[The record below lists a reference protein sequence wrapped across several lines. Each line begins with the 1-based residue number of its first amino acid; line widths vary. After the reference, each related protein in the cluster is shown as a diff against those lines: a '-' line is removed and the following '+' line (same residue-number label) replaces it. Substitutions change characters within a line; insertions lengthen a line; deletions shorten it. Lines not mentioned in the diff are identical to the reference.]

1 MSAQEPA
8 VRETQAR
15 QGAALIPEAQ
25 ARQRAA
31 LIMDRRYSYRAR
43 IADFAE
49 LTKPRITFLVLI
61 TTLVGFY
68 MGSREH
74 LDLML
79 LFHTILGTALVA
91 SGASALNQ
99 FFERELDARMV
110 RTRNRPLPDGRV
122 FPIEALIFS
131 AVISAA
137 GVVYLILFVNVLT
150 GALGAA
156 TLAGYILVYTPL
168 KTRTKLCTLIG
179 AIPGAAP
186 PMMGW
191 TAARGEIDAV
201 ALSLFAI
208 LFLWQMPHFFA
219 IAWIF
224 TEDYARAGFSI
235 HTSGERTGRQIIFY
249 CCALIPVSVLP
260 TFFGLTGM
268 TYLLGAILLGFT
280 YLGYGFAVALF
291 RSNTHAH
298 RLLRVSVL
306 YLPALL
312 VLMMIDKI

>member
-1 MSAQEPA
+1 MQDENIA
-8 VRETQAR
+8 VHRFAR
-15 QGAALIPEAQ
+15 L
-25 ARQRAA
+25 RV
-31 LIMDRRYSYRAR
+31 
-43 IADFAE
+43 ADFLE

-68 MGSREH
+68 MGSQDG
-74 LDLML
+74 LNFLL
-79 LFHTILGTALVA
+79 LFHAIVGTGLVA

-99 FFERELDARMV
+99 YFERELDARMV
-110 RTRNRPLPDGRV
+110 RTRNRPLPDGRIV
-122 FPIEALIFS
+122 PHEALAFS
-131 AVISAA
+131 AAIAGA
-137 GVVYLILFVNVLT
+137 GVLYLIFFVNLLT
-150 GALGAA
+150 GVIGAA
-156 TLAGYILVYTPL
+156 TLVGYILVYTPL
-168 KTRTKLCTLIG
+168 KTRTTLCTLIG
-179 AIPGAAP
+179 AFPGAAP
-186 PMMGW
+186 PVMGW
-191 TAARGEIDAV
+191 TAARGEVDAV

-224 TEDYARAGFSI
+224 TEDYVRAGFSM
-235 HTSGERTGRQIIFY
+235 HGSGERTGRQIILY
-249 CCALIPVSVLP
+249 CCALIPISVLP

-268 TYLLGAILLGFT
+268 IYLLGAILFGFI

-312 VLMMIDKI
+312 LLMMLDKT

>member
-1 MSAQEPA
+1 MQD
-8 VRETQAR
+8 ETIV
-15 QGAALIPEAQ
+15 LH
-25 ARQRAA
+25 
-31 LIMDRRYSYRAR
+31 RYSLREH

-49 LTKPRITFLVLI
+49 LTKPRITLMVLI

-68 MGSREH
+68 MGSR
-74 LDLML
+74 DGVNYL
-79 LFHTILGTALVA
+79 LLLHTIIGTGLVA

-99 FFERELDARMV
+99 YFERDLDARMV
-110 RTRNRPLPDGRV
+110 RTRNRPLPGGRLV
-122 FPIEALIFS
+122 PGEALIFS
-131 AVISAA
+131 SIISAA
-137 GVVYLILFVNVLT
+137 GALYLTFFVNPLT

-156 TLAGYILVYTPL
+156 TLAGYILIYTPL
-168 KTRTKLCTLIG
+168 KTRTTLCTLIG
-179 AIPGAAP
+179 AFPGAAP
-186 PMMGW
+186 PVMGW

-224 TEDYARAGFSI
+224 TEDYARAGFSM
-235 HTSGERTGRQIIFY
+235 HTSGESTGRQIIFY
-249 CCALIPVSVLP
+249 CCVLIPISVLP
-260 TFFGLTGM
+260 TFFGLTGIL
-268 TYLLGAILLGFT
+268 YLLGAILLGFI

-306 YLPALL
+306 YLPVLL
-312 VLMMIDKI
+312 GLMMIDKI

>member
-1 MSAQEPA
+1 MSAPQPA
-8 VRETQAR
+8 VRA
-15 QGAALIPEAQ
+15 AQ

-31 LIMDRRYSYRAR
+31 LILDRRYSRAR
-43 IADFAE
+43 VADFFE

-68 MGSREH
+68 MGSRDE
-74 LDLML
+74 MNL
-79 LFHTILGTALVA
+79 LLLLHTILGTGLIA

-99 FFERELDARMV
+99 YFERELDARML
-110 RTRNRPLPDGRV
+110 RTRNRPLPDGRLS
-122 FPIEALIFS
+122 PNEALVFS
-131 AVISAA
+131 AIISAA
-137 GVVYLILFVNVLT
+137 GVLYLLYFVNALT
-150 GALGAA
+150 AALGAA

-168 KTRTKLCTLIG
+168 KTRTTLCTLIG
-179 AIPGAAP
+179 AFPGAAP

-191 TAARGEIDAV
+191 TAARGELDMI

-224 TEDYARAGFSI
+224 TDDYGRAGFSI

-249 CCALIPVSVLP
+249 CCALIPISVLP

-268 TYLLGAILLGFT
+268 IYLAGAILLGFV

-312 VLMMIDKI
+312 VLMMIDKIH

>member
-1 MSAQEPA
+1 MSAPQPA
-8 VRETQAR
+8 V
-15 QGAALIPEAQ
+15 GEAQ
-25 ARQRAA
+25 ARQHAE
-31 LIMDRRYSYRAR
+31 MTVDRRVSYREQMAG
-43 IADFAE
+43 FLE

-68 MGSREH
+68 MGSRDG
-74 LDLML
+74 LNFLL
-79 LFHTILGTALVA
+79 LFHAILGTGLVA

-99 FFERELDARMV
+99 YFERNLDARMV
-110 RTRNRPLPDGRV
+110 RTRNRPLPDGRLLPNQALA
-122 FPIEALIFS
+122 FSALIS
-131 AVISAA
+131 AL
-137 GVVYLILFVNVLT
+137 GVAYLALFVNVLT
-150 GALGAA
+150 GVLGAA

-168 KTRTKLCTLIG
+168 KTRTRLCTLIG
-179 AIPGAAP
+179 AFPGAAP
-186 PMMGW
+186 PVMGW
-191 TAARGEIDAV
+191 TAARGELDAA
-201 ALSLFAI
+201 ALALFAI

-235 HTSGERTGRQIIFY
+235 HPSGEGTGRQIIFY
-249 CCALIPVSVLP
+249 CCALIPVSILP

-268 TYLLGAILLGFT
+268 TYLLGAVLLGFV

-298 RLLRVSVL
+298 RLLRISVL

-312 VLMMIDKI
+312 FLMMIDKI

>member
-1 MSAQEPA
+1 MQEVTPLELSTPRR
-8 VRETQAR
+8 VRASD
-15 QGAALIPEAQ
+15 LV
-25 ARQRAA
+25 
-31 LIMDRRYSYRAR
+31 
-43 IADFAE
+43 E

-68 MGSREH
+68 MGSRDG
-74 LDLML
+74 LNFVL
-79 LFHTILGTALVA
+79 LFHAILGTAFIA

-99 FFERELDARMV
+99 YFERDLDARMV
-110 RTRNRPLPDGRV
+110 RTRNRPLPDGRLV
-122 FPIEALIFS
+122 ASEALIFS
-131 AVISAA
+131 AIISAA
-137 GVVYLILFVNVLT
+137 GVIYLMLFVNVLT
-150 GALGAA
+150 GLIGVA

-168 KTRTKLCTLIG
+168 KTRTTLCTLIG
-179 AIPGAAP
+179 AFPGAAP
-186 PMMGW
+186 PVMGW
-191 TAARGEIDAV
+191 TAARGEVDAV

-208 LFLWQMPHFFA
+208 LFLWQMPHFFS

-224 TEDYARAGFSI
+224 TEDYTRAGFRMNG
-235 HTSGERTGRQIIFY
+235 SGERTGRQIVLY

-268 TYLLGAILLGFT
+268 TYLVGAILCGFI

-312 VLMMIDKI
+312 LLMMMDKV

>member
-1 MSAQEPA
+1 MEVTPLELTRRR
-8 VRETQAR
+8 VRI
-15 QGAALIPEAQ
+15 GDLV
-25 ARQRAA
+25 
-31 LIMDRRYSYRAR
+31 
-43 IADFAE
+43 E

-68 MGSREH
+68 MGSGDG
-74 LDLML
+74 LNFLL
-79 LFHTILGTALVA
+79 LFHTILGTGLVA

-99 FFERELDARMV
+99 YLERDLDARMT
-110 RTRNRPLPDGRV
+110 RTRNRPLPDGRLV
-122 FPIEALIFS
+122 PNEALMFS
-131 AVISAA
+131 GLISAA
-137 GVVYLILFVNVLT
+137 GVIYLMVFVNFLT
-150 GALGAA
+150 GLIGAA
-156 TLAGYILVYTPL
+156 TLASYVLVYTPL
-168 KTRTKLCTLIG
+168 KTRTTLCTLIG
-179 AIPGAAP
+179 AFPGAAP
-186 PMMGW
+186 PVMGW
-191 TAARGEIDAV
+191 TGARGEVDAV

-224 TEDYARAGFSI
+224 TEDYTRAGFNI
-235 HTSGERTGRQIIFY
+235 HVSGERTGRQIIMY
-249 CCALIPVSVLP
+249 CCALIPISVLP

-268 TYLLGAILLGFT
+268 VYLLGAILFGFI

-312 VLMMIDKI
+312 LLMMLDKI

>member
-1 MSAQEPA
+1 MQDENI
-8 VRETQAR
+8 
-15 QGAALIPEAQ
+15 AL
-25 ARQRAA
+25 RFTR
-31 LIMDRRYSYRAR
+31 LRVS
-43 IADFAE
+43 DFVE

-68 MGSREH
+68 MGSRDG
-74 LDLML
+74 LNFLL
-79 LFHTILGTALVA
+79 LFHTILGTGLVA

-99 FFERELDARMV
+99 YFERELDARMV
-110 RTRNRPLPDGRV
+110 RTRNRPLPDGRIV
-122 FPIEALIFS
+122 PHEALVFS
-131 AVISAA
+131 AAIAAA
-137 GVVYLILFVNVLT
+137 GVLYLILFVNLLT
-150 GALGAA
+150 GLIGAA

-168 KTRTKLCTLIG
+168 KTRTTLCTLIG
-179 AIPGAAP
+179 AFPGAAP
-186 PMMGW
+186 PVMGW
-191 TAARGEIDAV
+191 TAARGEVDAI

-224 TEDYARAGFSI
+224 TEDYMRAGFSM
-235 HTSGERTGRQIIFY
+235 HGSGERTGRQIILY
-249 CCALIPVSVLP
+249 CCALIPISVLP

-268 TYLLGAILLGFT
+268 IYLLGAILFGFI

-312 VLMMIDKI
+312 LLMMLDKT

>member
-1 MSAQEPA
+1 MEVTPL
-8 VRETQAR
+8 ELT
-15 QGAALIPEAQ
+15 
-25 ARQRAA
+25 
-31 LIMDRRYSYRAR
+31 RRR
-43 IADFAE
+43 IRVGDLVE

-68 MGSREH
+68 MGSRDS
-74 LDLML
+74 LNFLL
-79 LFHTILGTALVA
+79 LFHAILGTGLVA

-99 FFERELDARMV
+99 YFERDLDARMV
-110 RTRNRPLPDGRV
+110 RTRNRPLPDGRLV
-122 FPIEALIFS
+122 PTEALVFS
-131 AVISAA
+131 AAISAA
-137 GVVYLILFVNVLT
+137 GVIYLAFFVNLLT
-150 GALGAA
+150 ALIGAA
-156 TLAGYILVYTPL
+156 TLFGYILVYTPL
-168 KTRTKLCTLIG
+168 KTRTALCTLIG
-179 AIPGAAP
+179 AFPGAAP
-186 PMMGW
+186 PVMGW
-191 TAARGEIDAV
+191 TAARGEVDAV

-224 TEDYARAGFSI
+224 TEDYTRAGFSMNV
-235 HTSGERTGRQIIFY
+235 SGKRTARLIILY
-249 CCALIPVSVLP
+249 CCALIPISVLP

-268 TYLLGAILLGFT
+268 IYLLGAILFGFI

-312 VLMMIDKI
+312 LLMMLDKV